1 MSERVKFYMDEHIH
15 PAITAGL
22 RLRGIDVLT
31 AQDVRM
37 LGIRDSEH
45 LAFATRENRV
55 LFTHDD
61 DFLKLHAQGILHAG
75 IAFTH
80 QKTTIGRAVR
90 GLVLLH
96 EVLSADDMVNSVEF
110 L

>member
-1 MSERVKFYMDEHIH
+1 MSEPVKFYMDEHIH

-37 LGIRDSEH
+37 LGVPDSEH

-61 DFLKLHAQGILHAG
+61 DFLKLHAQGFNHAG
-75 IAFTH
+75 IASPTNKQPLVVPCVGWYSFTRCCRLM
-80 QKTTIGRAVR
+80 I
-90 GLVLLH
+90 
-96 EVLSADDMVNSVEF
+96 
-110 L
+110 